1 MAHRLLRTPKN
12 NRQELTIDK
21 VCDEIEE
28 KCVEMDIPYAPFKI
42 KSIQIARF
50 IETTPLLNE
59 LFLLFKK
66 IYKKPVL

>member
-1 MAHRLLRTPKN
+1 M
-12 NRQELTIDK
+12 NRQGLTIDK
-21 VCDEIEE
+21 VTNEIAE
-28 KCVEMDIPYAPFKI
+28 KCMQMEVVYAPFKI

-59 LFLLFKK
+59 LFLLFKR

>member
-1 MAHRLLRTPKN
+1 VRN
-12 NRQELTIDK
+12 
-21 VCDEIEE
+21 EIEG
-28 KCVEMDIPYAPFKI
+28 KCIEMGIPYAPFKI

-50 IETTPLLNE
+50 IEATPLLNE